1 MTFFVWVAVLTLLVA
16 VLVRG
21 FRFRRGTSRALLP
34 LYRNS
39 GPPNVWRN
47 IPLVA
52 DILAGGLLLLVTGFG
67 VLGPSR
73 SVLPPPVFQTLVLLM
88 VGPLAAAFGALLLL
102 LHSPPK
108 RLTPRWLSLEDQRDG
123 FVAPKASFGDHLV
136 LLLGLCS
143 FVLALVFFYYA
154 VFVYEPLG

>member
-1 MTFFVWVAVLTLLVA
+1 MTLFAWVAVLTLFAV

-21 FRFRRGTSRALLP
+21 IRFRRGTSRALLP

-39 GPPNVWRN
+39 GLPNVWRN

-52 DILAGGLLLLVTGFG
+52 DILAAGSLLLVTGLG
-67 VLGPSR
+67 VLVPGR

-88 VGPLAAAFGALLLL
+88 LGLLAAALGALLLL

-108 RLTPRWLSLEDQRDG
+108 RLTPRWLALEDQRDG
-123 FVAPKASFGDHLV
+123 FVAPRASFGDHLV

-143 FVLALVFFYYA
+143 LALALVFFYYA
-154 VFVYEPLG
+154 VFIYEPLG